1 MPPLRTKRPYTKA
14 FLCAVVVFIAGMAVF
29 YIGTDLSPSSD
40 LTAEAATCLA
50 GAVILPALLTGFM
63 ARRAGRPWSMG
74 KIVSVFLLGFAILAA
89 VQVLG
94 FIGSGA
100 ILI

>member
-1 MPPLRTKRPYTKA
+1 MPPLRTRRPYTKA
-14 FLCAVVVFIAGMAVF
+14 FLCAVVVFIVGMAVF
-29 YIGTDLSPSSD
+29 YAGTDLPPSSD
-40 LTAEAATCLA
+40 QASEAALCLA

-63 ARRAGRPWSMG
+63 ARRAVRPWSMG
-74 KIVSVFLLGFAILAA
+74 KIVSVFLLGFAIIAA

-94 FIGSGA
+94 FIGSGV